1 MVRLERYTN
10 DYSLTHAFFAVK
22 QWIRKSWR
30 NVQAAEYPEI
40 ALLESS
46 AVVTP
51 EKSRGWFVHSG
62 YNVV

>member
-1 MVRLERYTN
+1 VVCLERYTN
-10 DYSLTHAFFAVK
+10 DYSLTHTFFAVK
-22 QWIRKSWR
+22 QWIWKSWR

-62 YNVV
+62 YNVM

>member
-1 MVRLERYTN
+1 MYRKYTN
-10 DYSLTHAFFAVK
+10 GYSVTHVLFAVK
-22 QWIRKSWR
+22 QWIRKHW
-30 NVQAAEYPEI
+30 NHVQTAEYPEI

-46 AVVTP
+46 AAVTA